1 MISNEEA
8 ALLRTSGQGSSSS
21 STAYDSTMMA
31 PSSTTSSLLLPLVT
45 NITARAAFPKLL
57 FEDIRAADDLQV
69 ADIDLLWR
77 RFHLSQA
84 NYDLS
89 IPMTQ
94 REVSR

>member
-8 ALLRTSGQGSSSS
+8 ALLRTSGQGSGNAFDD
-21 STAYDSTMMA
+21 TMA
-31 PSSTTSSLLLPLVT
+31 PSSSTSSLLLPLVT

-94 REVSR
+94 REVRK